1 MANYT
6 QGFFQFTLF
15 GDNAATTGSI
25 DIANAIAQTKAT
37 ASPGAP
43 SALPTTPLAVLNI
56 STNAVQTPALTFTA
70 TLAGTVISYTA
81 NRAFGIVVVNFT
93 IGF

>member
-15 GDNAATTGSI
+15 GDGAATTGSV

-37 ASPGAP
+37 VSTA

-56 STNAVQTPALTFTA
+56 STNVPQTPALTFSGTI
-70 TLAGTVISYTA
+70 AGTLVSYTA